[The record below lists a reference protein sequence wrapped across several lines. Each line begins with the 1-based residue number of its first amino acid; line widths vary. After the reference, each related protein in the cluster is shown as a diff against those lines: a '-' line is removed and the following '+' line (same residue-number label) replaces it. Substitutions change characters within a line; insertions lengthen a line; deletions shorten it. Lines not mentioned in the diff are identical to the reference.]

1 MKTPL
6 FYQMSE
12 YDCGTVTLLNAVKYH
27 FPREVIPP
35 DVIKAITTYS
45 LDTYNPDGEVGK
57 HGTSRASMKFIV
69 EWLNVNGPIKG
80 LPIHGNY
87 YAGESVHLGESSEII
102 DAIKNGGAAVFRL
115 NYGGAHYVLATKVDT
130 DNQFLYLFDPYLD
143 EDLKYT
149 DGIVLLDGFPCEYN
163 RKVPFRF
170 FEEEDQQKVYALGE
184 RDRREAIV
192 FYVNDRKTA
201 SESAD

>member
-6 FYQMSE
+6 YYQMSE
-12 YDCGTVTLLNAVKYH
+12 YDCGTVTLLNAIKYL

-57 HGTSRASMKFIV
+57 HGTSKAAMNFIA
-69 EWLNVNGPIKG
+69 EWLNHNGPIKG
-80 LPIHGNY
+80 LPIHGSY
-87 YAGESVHLGESSEII
+87 YAGERVHLEDKSEIV
-102 DAIKNGGAAVFRL
+102 DAIQKGGVAIFRL
-115 NYGGAHYVLATKVDT
+115 NYGGEHYVLATKADT
-130 DNQFLYLFDPYLD
+130 TNQYLYLFDPYLD

-149 DGIVLLDGFPCEYN
+149 DGIVLLDGFPYAYN

-170 FEEEDQQKVYALGE
+170 FEEEDYSKVYALGKKE
-184 RDRREAIV
+184 NREAIV
-192 FYVNDRKTA
+192 YSVRD
-201 SESAD
+201 